1 MLRKIDS
8 NDLNII
14 YDLGNKYNKN
24 FASTYCLEQYLNN
37 PLYEMKCYEEN
48 GIICGFVIANVIYE
62 NVEILLIFVDELYRN
77 RGIASSLLRDLEKNN
92 VDSIL
97 LEVSVENNAALNL
110 YKKFGYIIVGTRKKY
125 YNGVDAY
132 VMKKVL
138 K

>member
-1 MLRKIDS
+1 MLRKINS
-8 NDLNII
+8 KDLNKI
-14 YDLGNKYNKN
+14 YDLGNKYTKN
-24 FASTYCLEQYLNN
+24 FANTYSLEHYLNN

-62 NVEILLIFVDELYRN
+62 NVEILLVFVDEPYRN
-77 RGIASSLLRDLEKNN
+77 RGIACSLLQDLEKNKAE
-92 VDSIL
+92 SIL
-97 LEVSVENNAALNL
+97 LEVSVKNDAALNL
-110 YKKFGYIIVGTRKKY
+110 YKKLGYIFVGTRKKY